1 MSSCSERKNM
11 INSLKHTENMKT
23 MKQTW
28 LWIAAVMVMA
38 GVMAAGCEKEHGRGG
53 ADDEEGGGGGNGK
66 QLTKMTVVENGIVAM
81 VAEIEWDGTEV
92 GRLVVKEATQGGT
105 LSDRGYA
112 EPTYN
117 RSGLIESILVHS
129 NEYGMN
135 QMTDLYYNSQQQVET
150 IETGTNDIEIEYDS
164 EGNISSITG
173 DGESIDITW
182 NGNNPSRISTAEGTI
197 RLRWGTLDFPLN
209 AVLKSVGIKEG
220 LNCPT
225 SITNAEGYTYTISYE
240 SQDNHPAVATI
251 SGIAGEGSVT
261 QIYFEYSDGT
271 GGQAPAPTSSY
282 LIYFHPYNGDEGDV
296 WDQNGHR
303 NTELRCAAGS
313 TLTIYATPNSGY
325 YFSHWQDGNDDNPRV
340 ISVTGDAEYVAYF
353 TPESGGGSD
362 EGTMT
367 INFNG
372 TSWQPYS
379 VDFYNYTYENYIGIR
394 AYKSSNPDDA
404 NVMFFLEAFTGSY
417 TYDDYYSYADYQDPN
432 HTFTPTETRIING
445 DTLMAG
451 TNYYKYVTVRSSYRE
466 NITAIDLSAL
476 TISAT
481 WSEDVI
487 DIEEYYDNYGAN
499 YNTYTLSGTLNN
511 YHWGWTYKGTGAA
524 NSTGAASHRA
534 PARQMKYGDKTA
546 NNRR

>member
-23 MKQTW
+23 NKQTW

-53 ADDEEGGGGGNGK
+53 VDDEEGGGGGNGK

-81 VAEIEWDGTEV
+81 VAEIEWDGTAV
-92 GRLVVKEATQGGT
+92 GRVLVKEATQGGT
-105 LSDRGYA
+105 LSNTGYA

-150 IETGTNDIEIEYDS
+150 IETGTNDIEIEYDN
-164 EGNISSITG
+164 EGKISSITG

-182 NGNNPSRISTAEGTI
+182 DGNNPSRISTADGTM

-240 SQDNHPAVATI
+240 SQDNYPAVATI

-282 LIYFHPYNGDEGDV
+282 RIYFHAYNGEGGDV

-379 VDFYNYTYENYIGIR
+379 VDFYNHTYENYIGID
-394 AYKSSNPDDA
+394 AYKSSNLNNDA
-404 NVMFFLEAFTGSY
+404 NVIFFLEAFTGSY

-445 DTLMAG
+445 DTLIAG
-451 TNYYKYVTVRSSYRE
+451 NNYYKYVTVRSSYRE

-487 DIEEYYDNYGAN
+487 DYEQYYNNYGVN

-511 YHWGWTYKGTGAA
+511 YHWTWTSK
-524 NSTGAASHRA
+524 GAASHRA
-534 PARQMKYGDKTA
+534 QAKQM
-546 NNRR
+546 NRGSEAIVSRR